1 MGTDRVTR
9 ARIAAM
15 TAAEAAFERNARD
28 PFAELEQA
36 STAAAQA
43 VDADPEAVYRIADEL
58 VLRVF
63 RAKLSEPNSLQ
74 FLCPSCGA
82 PLPDNRP
89 ACRRCKPNFP
99 SDEGP

>member
-1 MGTDRVTR
+1 
-9 ARIAAM
+9 M
-15 TAAEAAFERNARD
+15 TAAEVAFERNARN

-36 STAAAQA
+36 SAAAAQA
-43 VDADPEAVYRIADEL
+43 VDADPEAVYRIADTL

-63 RAKLSEPNSLQ
+63 RAKLSEPDSLQ

-89 ACRRCKPNFP
+89 ACSRCTPDVP
-99 SDEGP
+99 SDEAP